1 MAGSESFG
9 VESGFG
15 EQVLEWM
22 NSEAKKR
29 KSKFEARSYSYE
41 ITTKN
46 FGTFEMFSWIGDVKA
61 ARRLITKASRRF
73 KIRVIEGGYRTKEK
87 VLKSK
92 KTDFAMVRKGDRVI
106 GHLEFSS
113 SLFGDTRWKLKTE
126 ERKLIFSE
134 IDLDF
139 YYNFLI
145 SKFTNNF

>member
-15 EQVLEWM
+15 KQVLEWM

-29 KSKFEARSYSYE
+29 KSKFEARAYSYE

-61 ARRLITKASRRF
+61 ARSLITKASRRF

-92 KTDFAMVRKGDRVI
+92 KTDFAMVRKGERVI

-126 ERKLIFSE
+126 ERK
-134 IDLDF
+134 
-139 YYNFLI
+139 
-145 SKFTNNF
+145 

>member
-29 KSKFEARSYSYE
+29 KSKFEARAYSYE
-41 ITTKN
+41 IATKN

-61 ARRLITKASRRF
+61 ARRLITKASRHF

-92 KTDFAMVRKGDRVI
+92 KTDFAMVRKGETVI
-106 GHLEFSS
+106 RHLEFSS

-126 ERKLIFSE
+126 ERK
-134 IDLDF
+134 
-139 YYNFLI
+139 
-145 SKFTNNF
+145 

>member
-15 EQVLEWM
+15 EQVLNWM

-29 KSKFEARSYSYE
+29 KSKFEARAYNYE
-41 ITTKN
+41 IVTKN

-61 ARRLITKASRRF
+61 ARSLITKASRRF

-87 VLKSK
+87 VLKTK

-113 SLFGDTRWKLKTE
+113 SLFGDTRWKLETE
-126 ERKLIFSE
+126 ERK
-134 IDLDF
+134 
-139 YYNFLI
+139 
-145 SKFTNNF
+145 

>member
-29 KSKFEARSYSYE
+29 KSKFEARAYSYE

-46 FGTFEMFSWIGDVKA
+46 FGTFEMFSWIGDIKV
-61 ARRLITKASRRF
+61 ARSLIIRASKRF
-73 KIRVIEGGYRTKEK
+73 KVRVIEGGYRTKEK

-126 ERKLIFSE
+126 ERK
-134 IDLDF
+134 
-139 YYNFLI
+139 
-145 SKFTNNF
+145 

>member
-1 MAGSESFG
+1 MNIAGSESFG
-9 VESGFG
+9 VESGFA
-15 EQVLEWM
+15 EEVMDWM

-46 FGTFEMFSWIGDVKA
+46 FGTFEMFSWIGDIKA
-61 ARRLITKASRRF
+61 ARSLITKASRRF

-87 VLKSK
+87 VLKTK

-106 GHLEFSS
+106 GQLEFSS

-126 ERKLIFSE
+126 ERK
-134 IDLDF
+134 
-139 YYNFLI
+139 
-145 SKFTNNF
+145 

>member
-29 KSKFEARSYSYE
+29 KSKFEARSYNYE

-46 FGTFEMFSWIGDVKA
+46 FGTFEMFSWMGDVKV
-61 ARRLITKASRRF
+61 ARSLIIKASKRF

-87 VLKSK
+87 ILKAK
-92 KTDFAMVRKGDRVI
+92 KSDFAMVRKGERVI

-113 SLFGDTRWKLKTE
+113 ALLGNSMWKLENE
-126 ERKLIFSE
+126 ERK
-134 IDLDF
+134 
-139 YYNFLI
+139 
-145 SKFTNNF
+145 

>member
-29 KSKFEARSYSYE
+29 KSKFEARAYNYE
-41 ITTKN
+41 IVTKN
-46 FGTFEMFSWIGDVKA
+46 FGTFEMFSWIGDVKV
-61 ARRLITKASRRF
+61 ARSLIMKASKRF

-87 VLKSK
+87 MLKTK
-92 KTDFAMVRKGDRVI
+92 KTDFAMVRKGERVI

-113 SLFGDTRWKLKTE
+113 SLFGDTRWKLETE
-126 ERKLIFSE
+126 ERK
-134 IDLDF
+134 
-139 YYNFLI
+139 
-145 SKFTNNF
+145 

>member
-15 EQVLEWM
+15 ERVLEWM
-22 NSEAKKR
+22 NAEAKRR
-29 KSKFEARSYSYE
+29 KTKFEARAYNYE
-41 ITTKN
+41 VTTKN

-61 ARRLITKASRRF
+61 ARSLITKASRRF

-106 GHLEFSS
+106 GHLELSS

-126 ERKLIFSE
+126 ERK
-134 IDLDF
+134 
-139 YYNFLI
+139 
-145 SKFTNNF
+145 

>member
-15 EQVLEWM
+15 EQVLDWM
-22 NSEAKKR
+22 NNQAKKN
-29 KSKFEARSYSYE
+29 KLKFEARAYSYE

-61 ARRLITKASRRF
+61 ARSLIIKASKRF

-87 VLKSK
+87 LLKTK
-92 KTDFAMVRKGDRVI
+92 KTDFAMVRKGERVI

-113 SLFGDTRWKLKTE
+113 SLFGDTRWKLETE
-126 ERKLIFSE
+126 ERK
-134 IDLDF
+134 
-139 YYNFLI
+139 
-145 SKFTNNF
+145 

>member
-15 EQVLEWM
+15 KQVLEWM

-29 KSKFEARSYSYE
+29 KSKFEARAYSYE

-46 FGTFEMFSWIGDVKA
+46 FGTFEMFSWIGDVKV
-61 ARRLITKASRRF
+61 ARSLITKASRRF

-87 VLKSK
+87 VLKAK

-113 SLFGDTRWKLKTE
+113 SMFGDTRWKLETE
-126 ERKLIFSE
+126 ERK
-134 IDLDF
+134 
-139 YYNFLI
+139 
-145 SKFTNNF
+145 